1 MTITKLSIDDRL
13 SQKFFVDTNNCWHW
27 IGTKNLQG
35 YGTISVNGK
44 NVMSRRL
51 MYSLRKRPLESN
63 EYLLSL
69 CKNKLCINPEH
80 HCTTLEAFDLNIIK
94 GENINDCW
102 EWSKG
107 QNGMGYGAFNIKGK
121 PFLVHRLMYERHNG
135 KIPDGMHILHSCDN
149 PICLNPKHLFIGS
162 QKDNVHD
169 MIQKNR
175 DRKARGSKSGRAII
189 NEEIALKIKTQA
201 LDGLSIINI
210 SKLNNLP
217 YYIVYQVY
225 NNITW
230 RHVRASQK
238 H

>member
-1 MTITKLSIDDRL
+1 
-13 SQKFFVDTNNCWHW
+13 
-27 IGTKNLQG
+27 
-35 YGTISVNGK
+35 
-44 NVMSRRL
+44 
-51 MYSLRKRPLESN
+51 
-63 EYLLSL
+63 
-69 CKNKLCINPEH
+69 
-80 HCTTLEAFDLNIIK
+80 
-94 GENINDCW
+94 
-102 EWSKG
+102 
-107 QNGMGYGAFNIKGK
+107 
-121 PFLVHRLMYERHNG
+121 
-135 KIPDGMHILHSCDN
+135 
-149 PICLNPKHLFIGS
+149 
-162 QKDNVHD
+162 